1 MKKRLFAALVIALL
15 SLSLLMGCYA
25 EAPNLLRNAEP
36 AVDATLLTESQV
48 RSIVADHA
56 KVPEEA
62 LLRFR
67 LELDVDFGIPKY
79 EVEFVNDGWEYDY
92 EIHAQTGAILSWEM
106 DWND

>member
-15 SLSLLMGCYA
+15 SLSLLTGCYA
-25 EAPNLLRNAEP
+25 KAPNLLLNAE
-36 AVDATLLTESQV
+36 DATLLTENQV

-56 KVPEEA
+56 KVPEDA

-67 LELDVDFGIPKY
+67 LELDVDLGIPKY
-79 EVEFVNDGWEYDY
+79 EVEFVSDGWEYDY
-92 EIHAQTGAILSWEM
+92 EIHAQTGAILSWEK